1 MAPTVPRCPPA
12 AGSACLI
19 APRRQPRASCAGGRS
34 RIGCQC
40 DGQFWVIFTSSCA
53 KMASEKS
60 AVWGHRLVAVKGEPG
75 LLVIT
80 WQWPTLVEVASVAA
94 SLVGGNK
101 ITADVEVAALFNC
114 WIRTS
119 PPAFNV

>member
-1 MAPTVPRCPPA
+1 
-12 AGSACLI
+12 
-19 APRRQPRASCAGGRS
+19 
-34 RIGCQC
+34 
-40 DGQFWVIFTSSCA
+40 
-53 KMASEKS
+53 MASEKS